1 MDFGKPPSAPQ
12 KQVERRGS
20 VQRIATIAS
29 NVPHES
35 LQPLKSPQ
43 SGRTDLQFLLAE
55 CLTTSILTA
64 PTMMCGLSAIS
75 HSFLTALRHPALCSV
90 LIAAFALT
98 FQPTAQAG
106 SLPAS
111 ARCALADGF
120 DFPVGKPNAAG
131 YRKARGFSPN
141 GHLGEDWNGNGGGDS
156 DLGDP
161 IYSTARGIVILSEN
175 VRVGWGN
182 CVIVRHAYRE
192 ETGKIA
198 MVDSLYGH
206 LLARKVEVG
215 QVVERGQVV
224 GTMGSNNGMYPA
236 HLHFEM
242 RKNLHIGMNR
252 SSFARDYSNYYSP
265 TQFINARR
273 QLVASFRKYEI
284 PLRTFAAY
292 GKSLSDIEMAAASK
306 SLNIPVFA
314 EEDAKPTKK
323 DSPKP
328 EPGKP
333 TTPPPTAEKSGDF
346 WSRLRS
352 RLNKGKATDSKGN

>member
-1 MDFGKPPSAPQ
+1 
-12 KQVERRGS
+12 
-20 VQRIATIAS
+20 
-29 NVPHES
+29 
-35 LQPLKSPQ
+35 
-43 SGRTDLQFLLAE
+43 
-55 CLTTSILTA
+55 
-64 PTMMCGLSAIS
+64 MMRGLSATPNP
-75 HSFLTALRHPALCSV
+75 SFAAQRSAALLSV
-90 LIAAFALT
+90 LVAAFALSCL
-98 FQPTAQAG
+98 PTSKAA
-106 SLPAS
+106 SLPAT

-120 DFPVGKPNAAG
+120 DFPVGKPNANG

-141 GHLGEDWNGNGGGDS
+141 GHLGEDWNGDGGGDS

-175 VRVGWGN
+175 VHVGWGN

-215 QVVERGQVV
+215 QVVERGQLV

-292 GKSLSDIEMAAASK
+292 GKSLSDIEMAAATR

-314 EEDAKPTKK
+314 EEDAKPSKREA
-323 DSPKP
+323 PKP
-328 EPGKP
+328 EPSKP
-333 TTPPPTAEKSGDF
+333 TPTTPTAEKSGDF
-346 WSRLRS
+346 WSRLRA
-352 RLNKGKATDSKGN
+352 RLNKGKVTDSSGN